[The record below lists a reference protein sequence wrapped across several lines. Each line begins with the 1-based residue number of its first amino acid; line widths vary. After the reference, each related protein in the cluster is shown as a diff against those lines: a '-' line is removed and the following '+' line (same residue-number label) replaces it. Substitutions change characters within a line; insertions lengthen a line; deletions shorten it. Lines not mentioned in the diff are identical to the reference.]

1 MASGGRAMTGYDA
14 LGVAPVINV
23 SATLT
28 RLGGSRMPKPVM
40 DAMAAGTEAFVDLVE
55 LQRRAGERIAE
66 LTGNEAC
73 YICSGAAAGI
83 AIAVAACVTGTD
95 PAAIARLPHFD
106 GPPAEVVIHRA
117 HRNGYDH
124 AARQTGAVLVEI
136 GMAHATQRWELEA
149 AITPRTAC
157 VLYFAGAH
165 YATGAL
171 PLTDVVEIA
180 HERGVPVLV
189 DAAAQIPP
197 VAALWQYTRELG
209 ADVAIF
215 SGGKGLRGPQSSG
228 LVLGKRQIVEACY
241 PNGSPNQSI
250 GRPMKVGKEEMLGIL
265 AAVEW
270 SLSQDEAAMLAG
282 YEAVVQR
289 WLAGLQE
296 IDGVS
301 AERGYPSEAGQ
312 PHGRAI
318 VRISPPC
325 PLSRDEVADALWAQ
339 KPRIA
344 VSKVGDDAIALN
356 PQTLEPG
363 EDLIVLEALRTVLT
377 RVPVPAVVPAATT
390 G

>member
-1 MASGGRAMTGYDA
+1 MTGYDD
-14 LGVAPVINV
+14 LGVTPVINA

-40 DAMAAGTEAFVDLVE
+40 DAMTAGTEAFVDLVE
-55 LQRRAGERIAE
+55 LQRLAGERIAT

-83 AIAVAACVTGTD
+83 AIAVAACITGTD
-95 PAAIARLPHFD
+95 PAAIARLPHFE
-106 GPPAEVVIHRA
+106 GPPAEVAIHRA

-124 AARQTGAVLVEI
+124 AARQTGAKLVEI
-136 GMAHATQRWELEA
+136 GMAHSTQRWELEA

-197 VAALWQYTRELG
+197 IAALWQYTRDLG
-209 ADVAIF
+209 ADIAIF

-250 GRPMKVGKEEMLGIL
+250 GRPMKVGKEETLGIL

-270 SLSQDEAAMLAG
+270 SLSQDETAILAG

-289 WLAGLQE
+289 WLAGLQDV
-296 IDGVS
+296 DGVS

-318 VRISPPC
+318 VRFSPAS
-325 PLSRDEVADALWAQ
+325 PLSRDEVVDTLWAQ
-339 KPRIA
+339 RPRIA

-363 EDLIVLEALRTVLT
+363 EDLIVLNALRGVLT
-377 RVPVPAVVPAATT
+377 RVPVPAVAPSGTT

>member
-1 MASGGRAMTGYDA
+1 MTGYGD
-14 LGVAPVINV
+14 LGVTPVINA

-55 LQRRAGERIAE
+55 LQRRAGERIAT

-83 AIAVAACVTGTD
+83 AIAVAACITGSD
-95 PAAIARLPHFD
+95 PAKIARLPHFE
-106 GPPAEVVIHRA
+106 GSPAEVIIHRA

-124 AARQTGAVLVEI
+124 AARQTGAKLVEI
-136 GMAHATQRWELEA
+136 GMAHSTQRWELET
-149 AITPRTAC
+149 AITPQTAC

-171 PLTDVVEIA
+171 PLIDVIEIA

-197 VAALWQYTRELG
+197 IAALWQYTRELG
-209 ADVAIF
+209 ADAAIF

-228 LVLGKRQIVEACY
+228 LVLGRRAIVEACY

-250 GRPMKVGKEEMLGIL
+250 GRPMKVGKEETLGIL

-270 SLSQDEAAMLAG
+270 SLSQDESAILAG

-318 VRISPPC
+318 VRINPPC
-325 PLSRDEVADALWAQ
+325 PLSRDGVVDALWAQ
-339 KPRIA
+339 QPRIA
-344 VSKVGDDAIALN
+344 VSKIGEDAIALN

-363 EDLIVLEALRTVLT
+363 EDLIVLHALRAVLT
-377 RVPVPAVVPAATT
+377 RVPVPAVSPAASTA
-390 G
+390 

>member
-1 MASGGRAMTGYDA
+1 MTGYDD
-14 LGVAPVINV
+14 LGVTPVINA

-28 RLGGSRMPKPVM
+28 RLGGSRMPKPIM

-55 LQRRAGERIAE
+55 LQRRAGERIAT
-66 LTGNEAC
+66 LTGNEAS

-83 AIAVAACVTGTD
+83 AIAVAACVTGSD
-95 PAAIARLPHFD
+95 PAAIARLPHFE
-106 GPPAEVVIHRA
+106 GPPAEVIIHRA

-124 AARQTGAVLVEI
+124 AARQTGAKLVEI
-136 GMAHATQRWELEA
+136 GMAHSTQRWELEA

-171 PLTDVVEIA
+171 PLTDVIEIA

-189 DAAAQIPP
+189 DAAAQVPP
-197 VAALWQYTRELG
+197 IAALWQYTRELG
-209 ADVAIF
+209 ADIAIF

-241 PNGSPNQSI
+241 PNGSPNQGI

-270 SLSQDEAAMLAG
+270 SLSQDEAAVLAG
-282 YEAVVQR
+282 YEASVQR

-301 AERGYPSEAGQ
+301 VERGYPSEAGQ

-318 VRISPPC
+318 VRIGPPC
-325 PLSRDEVADALWAQ
+325 PLSRDEVADALWGQ

-344 VSKVGDDAIALN
+344 VAKVGEDAIALN

-363 EDLIVLEALRTVLT
+363 EDVIVLGALRGVLT
-377 RVPVPAVVPAATT
+377 RVPVPIASPAATT